1 MKSVDA
7 SQFTFVHSRATS
19 PVPFRQFFD
28 IDTPFWCLNHTRSLS
43 DTSAEAVKTSARLR
57 TVCQTRNFLQSE
69 IALFCYVQVIGRRLR
84 VERAPVWTGPCS
96 APPLIAAGVCE
107 CRTLTDA

>member
-1 MKSVDA
+1 MNSVDA
-7 SQFTFVHSRATS
+7 SPFTFVHSRATS
-19 PVPFRQFFD
+19 PVPFGQFSD
-28 IDTPFWCLNHTRSLS
+28 IDTAFWCLNHTRSLS

-84 VERAPVWTGPCS
+84 VKRGPVWAGPCS
-96 APPLIAAGVCE
+96 APASIAAFLCE
-107 CRTLTDA
+107 SRTRTDA